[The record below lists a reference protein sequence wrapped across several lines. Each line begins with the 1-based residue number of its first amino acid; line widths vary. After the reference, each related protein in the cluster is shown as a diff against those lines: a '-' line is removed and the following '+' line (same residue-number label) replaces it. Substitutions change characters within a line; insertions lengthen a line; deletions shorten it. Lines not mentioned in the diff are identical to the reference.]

1 METEEYTGFNITTS
15 HTQPGQWLIEPL
27 EENIQC
33 IKIRNAG
40 EEEGSLGGYTLQST
54 SGGLETKYKFHRTV
68 KVAPGAVVAVWN
80 SDSGV
85 EHQPNEG
92 QLVMKQGGFHFQDI
106 VETAL
111 LDKDNEVA
119 ATRETKKEA
128 ENRGRKFAGR
138 RIQAQAEGD
147 KNCAIM

>member
-1 METEEYTGFNITTS
+1 MIYCS
-15 HTQPGQWLIEPL
+15 Y
-27 EENIQC
+27 
-33 IKIRNAG
+33 A
-40 EEEGSLGGYTLQST
+40 
-54 SGGLETKYKFHRTV
+54 GLETKYKFHRTV

-138 RIQAQAEGD
+138 RIQAQAEED
-147 KNCAIM
+147 KNCVIM

>member
-33 IKIRNAG
+33 I
-40 EEEGSLGGYTLQST
+40 

>member
-1 METEEYTGFNITTS
+1 MIYCS
-15 HTQPGQWLIEPL
+15 Y
-27 EENIQC
+27 
-33 IKIRNAG
+33 A
-40 EEEGSLGGYTLQST
+40 
-54 SGGLETKYKFHRTV
+54 GLETKYKFHRTV

-119 ATRETKKEA
+119 ATREWHGQQLHGA
-128 ENRGRKFAGR
+128 RGRPTAAVRGATAMR
-138 RIQAQAEGD
+138 
-147 KNCAIM
+147 AIMSAHDMV